1 MIIYIFATDI
11 CWIRLI
17 NLIIFTPDMTLID
30 DGDLIRGLGFVA
42 LYAAYL
48 EEDVDECLNVV
59 ACHDA
64 GSDYQRLSHRPTS
77 QKIKYILEQLR
88 KLEPLSNELVVFPQ
102 ILRIIGDLLEERNT
116 VIHGRVYAVPNIGDV
131 RISGRLG
138 VPETPANS
146 SELYA
151 LANELHSAC
160 NPLLY
165 ASMFSLHRQFLAVRA
180 RCAEDTQSA
189 VSGFAPPDSG
199 ANLNYDVRG
208 QDAIV

>member
-1 MIIYIFATDI
+1 
-11 CWIRLI
+11 LI
-17 NLIIFTPDMTLID
+17 NLIIFAHYMTLID

-48 EEDVDECLNVV
+48 EEAVDECLKVV
-59 ACHDA
+59 ASCD
-64 GSDYQRLSHRPTS
+64 SERNDRLYRRSTS
-77 QKIKYILEQLR
+77 QKIKYILQQLR
-88 KLEPLSNELVVFPQ
+88 KREPLSDELVLLPQ
-102 ILRIIGDLLEERNT
+102 VLKDIGDLLKQRNT

-146 SELYA
+146 AELYA
-151 LANELHSAC
+151 LANELSSAC
-160 NPLLY
+160 NPLRN
-165 ASMFSLHRQFLAVRA
+165 ASMFSLHRQFEAVRA
-180 RCAEDTQSA
+180 RGAGDAQSA

-208 QDAIV
+208 QDAVA